1 MHSKLGVTS
10 QGFIS
15 YGNWLY
21 NGDMGLPH
29 SLHGQLHY
37 NLAHC
42 DIQKASKKSI
52 RLRSCSYAEYELS
65 CSHHF

>member
-1 MHSKLGVTS
+1 
-10 QGFIS
+10 
-15 YGNWLY
+15 
-21 NGDMGLPH
+21 MGLPH

-42 DIQKASKKSI
+42 DIQKESKKSL